1 MIVSLPKGTLNRTKH
16 ITDMPMDAST
26 KTGIGL
32 AVALTLLGTAAVHAQ
47 TGSGPA
53 RFRDCSTCPEMVVV
67 PAGDFMRGSPQD
79 EPGRSL
85 DSRNHDED
93 DLEGPGGKRVRV
105 SVPAFALGV
114 YEVTNGQFAR
124 FVEDTGYEMPSG
136 CFSDANRDGVWAWEE
151 AGTWNN
157 LGREHR
163 SDFPASCIDWQ
174 AAKAFVHWLGL
185 RTGGRYRLP
194 TEAEFEYALRA
205 GSDTAYHFGDDQ
217 ELLCEYGNVPDQSR
231 NAVSPELVTAACSD
245 GFADMAPAGQFKP
258 NAFGLHDMTG
268 NVWEWLADCYERSYG
283 NVPTDGTALHREDCT
298 AYSIRGGSWGYDLPS
313 LRSADRSD
321 DPPDVLFDGIGL
333 RVARDLAPEPQVP
346 DWHLRV
352 FEDRTHG
359 VSVLYPASYRTVV
372 DAGDKLFSAASPYG
386 IPRMDI
392 GVTPDARADV
402 AQLAVAYVG
411 SLPAVIDKK
420 RVYPRSSDEEVPE
433 PVTSTGTTTL
443 FGGIVADEISVDW
456 WPAESKA
463 ELRTLVL
470 SVAND
475 ARGRITLYLTG
486 SPKHDW
492 EDLRRLA
499 RTLRVDQ

>member
-1 MIVSLPKGTLNRTKH
+1 MS
-16 ITDMPMDAST
+16 
-26 KTGIGL
+26 
-32 AVALTLLGTAAVHAQ
+32 
-47 TGSGPA
+47 
-53 RFRDCSTCPEMVVV
+53 
-67 PAGDFMRGSPQD
+67 
-79 EPGRSL
+79 
-85 DSRNHDED
+85 
-93 DLEGPGGKRVRV
+93 
-105 SVPAFALGV
+105 
-114 YEVTNGQFAR
+114 
-124 FVEDTGYEMPSG
+124 
-136 CFSDANRDGVWAWEE
+136 
-151 AGTWNN
+151 
-157 LGREHR
+157 
-163 SDFPASCIDWQ
+163 
-174 AAKAFVHWLGL
+174 
-185 RTGGRYRLP
+185 
-194 TEAEFEYALRA
+194 
-205 GSDTAYHFGDDQ
+205 
-217 ELLCEYGNVPDQSR
+217 
-231 NAVSPELVTAACSD
+231 
-245 GFADMAPAGQFKP
+245 
-258 NAFGLHDMTG
+258 
-268 NVWEWLADCYERSYG
+268 
-283 NVPTDGTALHREDCT
+283 
-298 AYSIRGGSWGYDLPS
+298 
-313 LRSADRSD
+313 
-321 DPPDVLFDGIGL
+321 LFDGIGL

-372 DAGDKLFSAASPYG
+372 DAADKLFSVASPYG